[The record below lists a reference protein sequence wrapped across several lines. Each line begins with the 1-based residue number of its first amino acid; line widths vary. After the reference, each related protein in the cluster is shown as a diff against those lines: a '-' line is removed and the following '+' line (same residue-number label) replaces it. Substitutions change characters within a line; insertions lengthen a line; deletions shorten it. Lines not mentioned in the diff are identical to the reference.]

1 MNIKTLKF
9 KILSL
14 FFISYLIIF
23 LIVLGFLIIRIKY
36 FNFFYFSLL
45 RYYAPLFTI
54 LIFIVISLISV
65 YIIFK
70 RIFIYPLED
79 LLFNIKKIDVKHPD
93 KIDLTEKYRKTGNE
107 FYEFAEAITVLNN
120 TIVKKQEENNL
131 IIANLENSNKKLNIL
146 NELSYKL
153 SMVFTLEYA
162 IKTFAEGLYSIKK
175 DGEGRVDSLH
185 INIFDTVNKKT
196 VTSLIYSRKEN
207 EQEEDAASENSGKV
221 IVTTNNINYE
231 DYLSNC
237 TLLKNDCKN
246 KNCDVTVDNCE
257 FRGTA
262 GSYKCFCLKISDE
275 VVGTVSI
282 DSEDKDFFAQ
292 EITDLIKETINIA
305 SPVFAKLIL
314 IETNKELAIT
324 DSLTGVYN
332 RRFMYEFAKREI
344 VRAYRN
350 SADLSFA
357 ILDIDKFKN
366 INDNYGHHTG
376 DVMLTEFTN
385 DLKNVLMRKQDIITR
400 CGGDEFVMILPDTD
414 KENAVNLMEKLRIYI
429 KNKVYNFE
437 GGINLNITVSVGVS
451 SLRSMPDDKSIKNIG
466 DPDDILNNLLKIAD
480 DNLYKA
486 KNTGRDR
493 VEG

>member
-14 FFISYLIIF
+14 FSVSYLIIF
-23 LIVLGFLIIRIKY
+23 LVVLGFLIVRIKY

-45 RYYAPLFTI
+45 RYYTPLFTT
-54 LIFIVISLISV
+54 LIIIVISLFSV
-65 YIIFK
+65 YIILK

-79 LLFNIKKIDVKHPD
+79 LLFNIKKIDVKNPN
-93 KIDLTEKYRKTGNE
+93 KIDLTEKYRKAGDE
-107 FYEFAEAITVLNN
+107 FYEFAQAITVLNN
-120 TIVKKQEENNL
+120 TIIKKQEENNL
-131 IIANLENSNKKLNIL
+131 VIAHLENSNKKLNLL

-162 IKTFAEGLYSIKK
+162 IKTFAEGIYSIKK
-175 DGEGRVDSLH
+175 DGGGGVDSLH

-196 VTSLIYSRKEN
+196 VTSLIYSGNEN
-207 EQEEDAASENSGKV
+207 KAVEVPASEKSGKI
-221 IVTTNNINYE
+221 IVTTNNIDYE

-237 TLLKNDCKN
+237 RLLINDCKN
-246 KNCDVTVDNCE
+246 KNCGGTVDNCE

-275 VVGTVSI
+275 VAGTVSI
-282 DSEDKDFFAQ
+282 DSEDKDFFTQ
-292 EITDLIKETINIA
+292 EMTDLIKEIINIA

-324 DSLTGVYN
+324 DSLTGIYN

-344 VRAYRN
+344 VRAHRN

-357 ILDIDKFKN
+357 VLDIDKFKN

-376 DVMLTEFTN
+376 DVMLTKFTS

-400 CGGDEFVMILPDTD
+400 YGGDEFVMILPDTD
-414 KENAVNLMEKLRIYI
+414 KENAFNLMEKLRIYI
-429 KNKVYNFE
+429 KNKIYNFE
-437 GGINLNITVSVGVS
+437 DNLNLNITVSIGVS
-451 SLRSMPDDKSIKNIG
+451 SLRSLPDGKSIKNNG
-466 DPDDILNNLLKIAD
+466 DPDDILNSLLKIAD
-480 DNLYKA
+480 DNLYRA
-486 KNTGRDR
+486 KNTGRNK